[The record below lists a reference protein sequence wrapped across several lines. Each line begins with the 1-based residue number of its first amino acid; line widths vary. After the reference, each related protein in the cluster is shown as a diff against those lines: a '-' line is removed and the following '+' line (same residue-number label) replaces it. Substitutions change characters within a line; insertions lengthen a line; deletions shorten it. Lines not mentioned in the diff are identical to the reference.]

1 MHYER
6 IDNHPGRAAPN
17 PIIGEAPQARQ
28 VVNLSPVL
36 RTDRTGRYRGRWIS
50 LVLRGRRRS
59 ADCMRCHHCGN
70 APLVYVTS
78 QRERGCAMNG
88 FDLNE
93 YLQEIED
100 IIANPEEE
108 CLGNNAPVV
117 AMFLMEYRP
126 ELPPKQSPHN
136 MTSAEI
142 VGVLEDTCRL
152 ATPEVSEVMVKLGY
166 RLWHDPIRGRVW
178 SMTSDTI
185 APERER

>member
-1 MHYER
+1 
-6 IDNHPGRAAPN
+6 
-17 PIIGEAPQARQ
+17 
-28 VVNLSPVL
+28 
-36 RTDRTGRYRGRWIS
+36 
-50 LVLRGRRRS
+50 
-59 ADCMRCHHCGN
+59 
-70 APLVYVTS
+70 
-78 QRERGCAMNG
+78 MNG

-142 VGVLEDTCRL
+142 VDALDDTCRL
-152 ATPEVSEVMVKLGY
+152 TTPEVSEVMVRLGY
-166 RLWHDPIRGRVW
+166 RLWHDPIRGHVW

-185 APERER
+185 APQRER